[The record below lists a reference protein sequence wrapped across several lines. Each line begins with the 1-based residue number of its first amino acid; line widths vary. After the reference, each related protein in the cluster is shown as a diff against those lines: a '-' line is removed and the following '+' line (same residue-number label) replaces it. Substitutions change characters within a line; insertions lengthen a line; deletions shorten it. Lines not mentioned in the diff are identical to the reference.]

1 MYPVV
6 FHLGPFPVRSYGIA
20 LAISFLV
27 GCWLALRRAR
37 TRGVS
42 EDLMFGLFFWIMAAA
57 IVGARAHFVLGHPA
71 DFPNLGDALRL
82 WDGGLTLYGGL
93 VAALAASWLYLAR
106 HRVSFLR
113 VADICAP
120 ALALGEG
127 ITRIGCFINGCCFG
141 RPGHGAFCVQ
151 YPPGSYAASTLG
163 PGVPVIASQLL
174 LSAALLLS
182 AGVLLLVERR
192 LRGVGRLFGLFVVLQ
207 GSIRWAV
214 DFTRFYD
221 PIDRI
226 ERLAP
231 LITTK
236 SQVVALALVAW
247 GVWLLVRRTGGGAA
261 AEAKV

>member
-27 GCWLALRRAR
+27 GCGLALRRAR
-37 TRGVS
+37 PRGYS

-57 IVGARAHFVLGHPA
+57 IVGARAHFVLAHPA
-71 DFPNLGDALRL
+71 DFPTLGDALRI

-93 VAALAASWLYLAR
+93 VAAILASWYYLRR
-106 HRVSFLR
+106 HRISFLR
-113 VADICAP
+113 VADLCAP
-120 ALALGEG
+120 SLALGEG

-151 YPPGSYAASTLG
+151 YPPESYAAATVG
-163 PGVPVIASQLL
+163 PGVPVYASQLL

-182 AGVLLLVERR
+182 AGVLLLAERR
-192 LRGVGRLFGLFVVLQ
+192 FRGTGRLFGLFLLLQ
-207 GSIRWAV
+207 GVVRWAV
-214 DFTRFYD
+214 DFTRFYE
-221 PIDRI
+221 PIDRLD
-226 ERLAP
+226 RLAP

-236 SQVVALALVAW
+236 SQLIALILVVW
-247 GVWLLVRRTGGGAA
+247 GVWLLVRRPRAGAA
-261 AEAKV
+261 AGAKG